1 MENKGQREELQ
12 NTINRVVEWSLEWQM
27 IFMGGAA
34 LEVVKYER
42 DLGSR
47 CTGARA
53 NGILGQQLSRAVS
66 YRDRIPF
73 LKLYKVYVPA
83 DLENAVV
90 SLSPGQ
96 LRIRRC
102 WRREGLDERFEDC
115 VQPKW
120 ENLRGQVGGGWFD
133 QPGG

>member
-27 IFMGGAA
+27 TFMDGAA

-66 YRDRIPF
+66 YRDRIPC
-73 LKLYKVYVPA
+73 LKLYKVYVEGEEGHDHHLQDHDWEAQGGPGTVHG
-83 DLENAVV
+83 VV
-90 SLSPGQ
+90 
-96 LRIRRC
+96 R
-102 WRREGLDERFEDC
+102 
-115 VQPKW
+115 K
-120 ENLRGQVGGGWFD
+120 
-133 QPGG
+133 